1 MLIRKTIRYLF
12 EMQFVLSSY
21 ILCKLLK
28 IDKSSKIYGYIAQT
42 IGPFLGVSRRANDNL
57 KKAMEELNNLE
68 RKEIIKKMW
77 NNLGRT
83 SAEFFNLS
91 TLLEKEDRISIKG
104 QEILEKYKNKG
115 VIFVSGHLANWE
127 IIPIAILRKSKN
139 VAVVYRDSNNFLF
152 NNWMIKQRKIIT
164 GNQFSKGPNGIKE
177 ILNFLKNN
185 GSVAMLVDQ
194 KLSNGV
200 SANFFNMKAMTAS
213 TPAALALKY
222 GYPVVPLT
230 VKRIKD
236 VNFEVE
242 FLPEIKVKE
251 TGNLKEDELNFTNK
265 INQFLE
271 LKIREKPEDWFWL
284 HNRWDKR
291 FN

>member
-21 ILCKLLK
+21 ILCKILK
-28 IDKSSKIYGYIAQT
+28 IDKSSKFYGYIAESL
-42 IGPFLGVSRRANDNL
+42 GPLLSVSRRADNNL
-57 KKAMEELNNLE
+57 KKAMKELNDLE
-68 RKEIIKKMW
+68 RKKIIKKMW

-83 SAEFFNLS
+83 SAEFFNLNS
-91 TLLEKEDRISIKG
+91 LLEKEDRISIKG
-104 QEILEKYKNKG
+104 VEILEEYKNKG

-127 IIPIAILRKSKN
+127 VIPIVILRKSKN
-139 VAVVYRDSNNFLF
+139 VATVYRDSNNFLF
-152 NNWMIKQRKIIT
+152 NNLMIKQRKIIT
-164 GNQFSKGPNGIKE
+164 QNQFSKGPTGIKE
-177 ILNFLKNN
+177 ILNFLENN

-200 SANFFNMKAMTAS
+200 SASFFNMKAMTAS

-242 FLPEIKVKE
+242 FSPEIKIEE
-251 TGNLKEDELNFTNK
+251 TGNIKEDELNFTNK
-265 INQFLE
+265 INEFLE

>member
-12 EMQFVLSSY
+12 EMQFILSSY
-21 ILCKLLK
+21 LLCKLLK

-42 IGPFLGVSRRANDNL
+42 IGPFLGISRRANNNL

-83 SAEFFNLS
+83 SAEFFNLG
-91 TLLEKEDRISIKG
+91 TLLEAEDRISIKG
-104 QEILEKYKNKG
+104 QEILEEYKNKG

-139 VAVVYRDSNNFLF
+139 VAAVYRDSNNFLF

-164 GNQFSKGPNGIKE
+164 NYQFPKGPAGTKE

-213 TPAALALKY
+213 TPAALSLKY

-236 VNFEVE
+236 VSFEVE
-242 FLPEIKVKE
+242 FLPEIKVEE